1 MKVLERHVE
10 TRGERR
16 VERALPDVRVSI
28 RQRGEHIWQR
38 RVTGPL
44 DQLFDRAGAQVRIPF
59 GELALEFRV
68 LAHSSAGTGS
78 MSRVLP
84 RG

>member
-1 MKVLERHVE
+1 MKLLERHIE

-28 RQRGEHIWQR
+28 RQRGEHVRQR
-38 RVTGPL
+38 RLTGSR
-44 DQLFDRAGAQVRIPF
+44 DQLFDRAGAQVGIPL
-59 GELALEFRV
+59 GELVLE
-68 LAHSSAGTGS
+68 LWCAAHSSAGTGS